1 MHKERTI
8 AGPIISV
15 ACFRP
20 KKGKAKDLLK
30 VVKDHLPVLRKQKL
44 VTARK
49 AIQGRAVDGSIIEI
63 FEWKSQKA
71 IEQAHSNPEVQKLW
85 ERYGKCCEYIKFT
98 DLAEAASMFPGFEPV
113 N

>member
-1 MHKERTI
+1 MQHTRTVK
-8 AGPIISV
+8 GPIISI

-20 KKGKAKDLLK
+20 RPRKAKELLK

-49 AIQGRAVDGSIIEI
+49 AIQARAKDGSIIEI

-71 IEQAHSNPEVQKLW
+71 IDDAHRDPEVLKLW
-85 ERYGKCCEYIKFT
+85 ARYAACSEWIKIG
-98 DLAEAASMFPGFEPV
+98 DIAEADRMFPGFEPV